1 MRGAGRI
8 AVAAACVL
16 TLVQFS
22 ALALDATPDPIFGQ
36 QQRGQKLGPGLRV
49 YPEFEVLGLYDTN
62 FFFAD
67 KSNDEIDSFGTLI
80 RPGISL
86 EQDGNRAHVEGGV
99 RGEVGRFD
107 TGGDDNYVDGDI
119 FARANYIL
127 THKNRIRVDAERDYG
142 HDPFGV
148 RRTELNERPLTEVDR
163 DLDKYTLDAFGAGY
177 RLGAPRAFLNLDYN
191 FRYVN
196 KQYYTNRSV
205 GTRFL
210 EFGQYRHRVTLTHPY
225 SARTNLVAVVTHQD
239 LEFDDTPNGQIP
251 RGFTETEYLAGVS
264 WSATGKTT
272 GRVLLGVVDH
282 KPDDNRRNAFT
293 EFDYDVALSWAVSA
307 KTRLSASTGRTTK
320 QSFLLQADFIN
331 TQEYTFAWD
340 QRWSPRI
347 ASQLIFSEFD
357 QSFEGFNRD
366 DKFRRVSLTGSWLW
380 TRAFALVGSVTY
392 FDRSTD
398 STGRGFSK
406 EVISLGFRYSP

>member
-8 AVAAACVL
+8 AVVAAYAI
-16 TLVQFS
+16 TLVQCPVY
-22 ALALDATPDPIFGQ
+22 ALDSTPDLAYGQ
-36 QQRGQKLGPGLRV
+36 QAQGRKLGPGLRA
-49 YPEFEVLGLYDTN
+49 YPEFEVLGLYDSN

-67 KSNDEIDSFGTLI
+67 NSSDEIDSFGTLI

-107 TGGDDNYVDGDI
+107 TGGDDNYVDGDF

-127 THKNRIRVDAERDYG
+127 THKNRVRVDVERNYG
-142 HDPFGV
+142 HDPFGL
-148 RRTELNERPLTEVDR
+148 RRTELNGRPPSQVNR

-177 RLGAPRAFLNLDYN
+177 RLGAPGAFLNLDYN

-196 KQYYTNRSV
+196 KQYYTNQRL

-210 EFGQYRHRVTLTHPY
+210 EFGQYRHRATLTHPY
-225 SARTNLVAVVTHQD
+225 SAHTNLLFVVTHQD
-239 LEFDDTPNGQIP
+239 LEFDSTPDNQIP
-251 RGFTETEYLAGVS
+251 RGFQETEYLAGAS
-264 WSATGKTT
+264 WHATGKTT

-282 KPDDNRRNAFT
+282 SPDDNRRNSFT
-293 EFDYDVALSWAVSA
+293 QFDYDVALSWAVSA
-307 KTRLSASTGRTTK
+307 KTRLSASTGRVTR

-331 TQEYTFAWD
+331 TQETTFAWD

-357 QSFEGFNRD
+357 QNFEGVNRD

-380 TRAFALVGSVTY
+380 TRAFAIVGSVTY
-392 FDRSTD
+392 LDRNTNS
-398 STGRGFSK
+398 SGRGFSK
-406 EVISLGFRYSP
+406 EVISVGFRYSP